1 MRAGRGRVRPV
12 VASAPWRRG
21 VRCFGLAL
29 GVLAVLMAW
38 GTQAVERQVC
48 VARVQGTI
56 GPATADYIARA
67 IGEAAGRNAQCL
79 VVELDTPGGLLDST
93 KEIIQSFLRSPVPTV
108 VYVSPQGAW
117 AGSAGCFITMAAD
130 VAAMAPSTSI
140 GAAHP
145 VGLGPGGDKQDEVM
159 KQKLEN
165 FTSSYLEAIAGRRHR
180 NIEWARASVRESA
193 AISAD
198 KALEL
203 NVVDLLAE
211 DLPDLLRRLDGREV
225 GDRRLETA
233 GASVSVI
240 PMSVRE
246 KAFQAIAHPQVMLI
260 LMLVVVYG
268 IIGEL
273 TSPGA
278 ILPGVAGVI
287 AMLLLLYLSSV
298 LPMNITGLALIAVA
312 ILLFTVDAFA
322 PTHGVLTAGG
332 VLAFFLGLFM
342 LFDRSDPFLRLSL
355 MWMLPA
361 TVVTALFFVFVAG
374 AGIRAQRLPAR
385 AGAETMLGR
394 MVAAVERID
403 ASSGK
408 VFLEGEYWD
417 AVSAVPIA
425 AGQMVEIVALNG
437 LTLTVKP
444 VGISEEDRS

>member
-1 MRAGRGRVRPV
+1 MRTGRGRVKSPEYQAAWFRR
-12 VASAPWRRG
+12 VAA
-21 VRCFGLAL
+21 LAL
-29 GVLAVLMAW
+29 AILAAPLVWAPGMPD
-38 GTQAVERQVC
+38 RRVC
-48 VARVQGTI
+48 VARIQGTI
-56 GPATADYIARA
+56 GPATATYVARA
-67 IGEAAGRNAQCL
+67 IGEAAGQKAQCL
-79 VVELDTPGGLLDST
+79 VIQLDTPGGLLDST

-145 VGLGPGGDKQDEVM
+145 VGIGGGEKQDEVM

-165 FTSSYLEAIAGRRHR
+165 FAASYLEAIAGKRHR
-180 NIEWARASVRESA
+180 NMEWARASVRESA
-193 AISAD
+193 AIPAD

-203 NVVDLLAE
+203 NVVDLLA
-211 DLPDLLRRLDGREV
+211 DDMPDLLRRLDGRQV
-225 GDRRLETA
+225 GAWRLETA
-233 GASVSVI
+233 GATVVEI
-240 PMSVRE
+240 PLSMRE
-246 KAFQAIAHPQVMLI
+246 QAFQTIAHPQVMLI

-287 AMLLLLYLSSV
+287 ALLLLLYLASV

-312 ILLFTVDAFA
+312 LVLFTIDAFA
-322 PTHGVLTAGG
+322 PTHGVLTGGG
-332 VLAFFLGLFM
+332 VIAFFLGLFM
-342 LFDRSDPFLRLSL
+342 LFDRSEPFLRLSL
-355 MWMLPA
+355 MWLVPA
-361 TVVTALFFVFVAG
+361 TVVTALFFIFVAG

-385 AGAETMLGR
+385 AGAQTMLGR
-394 MVAAVERID
+394 TVAAVEPID
-403 ASSGK
+403 ASRGK

-425 AGQMVEIVALNG
+425 AGQVVEIVALNG
-437 LTLTVKP
+437 LTLTVEP
-444 VGISEEDRS
+444 VGTSEEERP